1 MIGLELGFE
10 LAFEVGF
17 GLGLGSRRLQV
28 CFRRISPV
36 EDGECLAQGGAELDR
51 RAVLGLGLLTATL
64 AAALAAAP
72 TAALLSAVHSSR
84 TFARRARAL
93 CLTSLQERNH
103 PTPTRAIAFDFCQE
117 DARGTLFF
125 HQASTRLGA
134 QRRKKG
140 LATGCPL
147 VLPGAQGTRVEP
159 MGRCWSPSS
168 THQAL
173 RRRAKKSWLLVWDVL
188 AAGAQVTPFGL
199 IDDDGRRCG
208 HRGHIRPATTAIQ
221 ISTINKHQGA
231 GGQATQP
238 KRAPRG
244 ARRFEPRGRKH
255 RRKEREERS
264 IEGGT

>member
-1 MIGLELGFE
+1 MFGLELGFE

-173 RRRAKKSWLLVWDVL
+173 RRRAKKVGYW
-188 AAGAQVTPFGL
+188 FGMSSPPE
-199 IDDDGRRCG
+199 RKS
-208 HRGHIRPATTAIQ
+208 RPSVSSMTMVEGVVIEDT
-221 ISTINKHQGA
+221 S
-231 GGQATQP
+231 
-238 KRAPRG
+238 APPPPPSKFRQ
-244 ARRFEPRGRKH
+244 
-255 RRKEREERS
+255 
-264 IEGGT
+264 